1 MLTGKKSNEPACSS
15 SITYFSD
22 CVYPDIAVGM
32 KCRKYHE
39 NVCHITMGQS
49 GAKEERV
56 KSRRSAN
63 GGQWDMGVK
72 YTSQAVSVSAV
83 VRHLVLDGRRSTV

>member
-1 MLTGKKSNEPACSS
+1 
-15 SITYFSD
+15 
-22 CVYPDIAVGM
+22 
-32 KCRKYHE
+32 
-39 NVCHITMGQS
+39 MGQS